1 MPRNVEQIEMP
12 TELFTRTALDQRKGL
27 DWVAGNLAAIA
38 RLALVVDVD
47 DVLVFDLRVDRGVG
61 VWNLDA
67 ALIFDRAE
75 VLSCKQLD
83 AAVDYFDSIGFPRS
97 YAQPTLETMLNNGEG
112 PKVLAAV
119 GDSPRLDG
127 EPDFCHS
134 IVGTTVQRLK
144 THPIVKAQPWL
155 RALSTMTLRIKPGHE
170 EANMGDI
177 SVEEFRE
184 ICAVVQA
191 QADAGDATAQ
201 QQWGVIHYRGVREAG
216 ISSNHGVAAFWF
228 EKAAQAGLAS
238 AQCNLGLLLLLGHGV
253 PTDDRIAAHSCTR
266 RLRGSR
272 CPSAARSS

>member
-12 TELFTRTALDQRKGL
+12 AELFTRTALDQRKGL
-27 DWVAGNLAAIA
+27 DWVAGNLAAIE
-38 RLALVVDVD
+38 RLALAD
-47 DVLVFDLRVDRGVG
+47 DEVLALDLRVDRGVG

-75 VLSCKQLD
+75 MLSCKQLD

-97 YAQPTLETMLNNGEG
+97 FTQLTLEQYSTDWRQWKG

-119 GDSPRLDG
+119 GDSQRLYRA
-127 EPDFCHS
+127 PDYCHS

-155 RALSTMTLRIKPGHE
+155 RELSTVTLQIQPGHDE
-170 EANMGDI
+170 SNMGDI
-177 SVEEFRE
+177 SVKEFRA

-201 QQWGVIHYRGVREAG
+201 QQLGVISYRGVPEAG
-216 ISSNHGVAAFWF
+216 IKIDHLAAAVCFRL
-228 EKAAQAGLAS
+228 AAQAGLAP
-238 AQCNLGLLLLLGHGV
+238 AQCNLGLLHLPVSYTHLTL
-253 PTDDRIAAHSCTR
+253 PTICSV
-266 RLRGSR
+266 
-272 CPSAARSS
+272 

>member
-12 TELFTRTALDQRKGL
+12 AELFTRTALDQRKGL

-75 VLSCKQLD
+75 MLSCKQLD

-97 YAQPTLETMLNNGEG
+97 YAQPTLETMLNNAEG

-119 GDSPRLDG
+119 GDSQRLYRA
-127 EPDFCHS
+127 PDYCHS

-144 THPIVKAQPWL
+144 THPIVKAQPCL
-155 RALSTMTLRIKPGHE
+155 CDP
-170 EANMGDI
+170 
-177 SVEEFRE
+177 
-184 ICAVVQA
+184 
-191 QADAGDATAQ
+191 
-201 QQWGVIHYRGVREAG
+201 YR
-216 ISSNHGVAAFWF
+216 
-228 EKAAQAGLAS
+228 
-238 AQCNLGLLLLLGHGV
+238 
-253 PTDDRIAAHSCTR
+253 
-266 RLRGSR
+266 
-272 CPSAARSS
+272 